1 MSLRPLPSLIITTLL
16 LGCTHAEDTPPP
28 VRPVLAMTVAS
39 GNAADAAV
47 YSGEVRARHEA
58 DLGFRIAGKLT
69 ARLVDLGAVV
79 KQGQPLAR
87 IDPSDSQSSAEAA
100 RAAVTAA
107 ETDHRLA
114 AAELERYR
122 TLSDKGFVGKSVLDQ
137 RVAATDAARA
147 RMEQAQAQLAL
158 SRNQL
163 GYTTLT
169 ASSNGVVTAVLA
181 EAGQV
186 VAAGQPVVR
195 IARPEEREVLVSI
208 PEARLASTRAARD
221 IRIRLLSDPAK
232 TYQGRLRELSPNA
245 DPLTRTF
252 AARISIVGA
261 DAGVALGMTANV
273 AFAGNGGPAIQ
284 LPLAA
289 LSQADGK
296 ATVWVL
302 DRGSMTVGPR
312 TVTAGAFREDSVAV
326 LAGLEPG
333 ETVVTAGVNKLVAG
347 QKVRIS
353 PDSAVASVIPAAT
366 SAATPATRAAPAA
379 AVSVKAA
386 P

>member
-1 MSLRPLPSLIITTLL
+1 MSPRPTLPTFPVLPLVAATLL

-58 DLGFRIAGKLT
+58 DIGFRIPGKII
-69 ARLVDLGAVV
+69 ARLVDVGATV
-79 KQGQPLAR
+79 KQGQALAR
-87 IDPSDSQSSAEAA
+87 IDPSDSQSSAEAS

-107 ETDHRLA
+107 DTDHKLA
-114 AAELERYR
+114 TAELERYR
-122 TLSDKGFVGKSVLDQ
+122 ALADKGFVGKSVLDQ
-137 RVAATDAARA
+137 RVAAADAARA
-147 RMEQAQAQLAL
+147 RLEQAQAQLAL

-169 ASSNGVVTAVLA
+169 ASSNGVVTAVMA

-208 PEARLASTRAARD
+208 PEARLAATRAARD
-221 IRIRLLSDPAK
+221 IRIRLLSDPGK
-232 TYQGRLRELSPNA
+232 TYPGRLRELSPNA

-252 AARISIVGA
+252 AARISILGA

-273 AFAGNGGPAIQ
+273 AIAGSGGPAIQ

-289 LSQADGK
+289 VTQADGK
-296 ATVWVL
+296 ATVWVV
-302 DRGSMTVGPR
+302 DQASMTVSPR
-312 TVTAGAFREDSVAV
+312 AVTAGAFREDTVAV
-326 LAGLEPG
+326 LTGLQAG

-353 PDSAVASVIPAAT
+353 PDSNVAAA
-366 SAATPATRAAPAA
+366 ATRAAP
-379 AVSVKAA
+379 
-386 P
+386 

>member
-1 MSLRPLPSLIITTLL
+1 MSLRPLPFLVITTLL

-28 VRPVLAMTVAS
+28 VRPVLAMTVSA

-58 DLGFRIAGKLT
+58 DIGFRIPGKLT
-69 ARLVDLGAVV
+69 ARLVDVGATV
-79 KQGQPLAR
+79 KQGQALAR
-87 IDPSDSQSSAEAA
+87 IDPSDSQSSAEAS

-107 ETDHRLA
+107 ETDHKLA

-122 TLSDKGFVGKSVLDQ
+122 ALADKGFVGKSVLDQ
-137 RVAATDAARA
+137 RVATADAARA
-147 RMEQAQAQLAL
+147 RLDQAQAQLAL

-208 PEARLASTRAARD
+208 PEARLAATRSARD
-221 IRIRLLSDPAK
+221 IRIRLLSDPGK

-252 AARISIVGA
+252 AARISILGA

-273 AFAGNGGPAIQ
+273 AFSGTGGPAMQ

-289 LSQADGK
+289 VTQADGK
-296 ATVWVL
+296 ATVWVV
-302 DRGSMTVGPR
+302 DQASMTVSPR
-312 TVTAGAFREDSVAV
+312 AVTAGAFREDTVAV
-326 LAGLEPG
+326 LAGLQTG

-353 PDSAVASVIPAAT
+353 PDSAV
-366 SAATPATRAAPAA
+366 TPATSVTPAAPAA
-379 AVSVKAA
+379 AATKAA